1 MIDTLCMGGGG
12 IKGIAFLGTLK
23 YLEDQS
29 YCNLKNINKFVG
41 TSAGSILAFFLSIG
55 YTVPEL
61 IDFVSKFNFEKF
73 GLDINCNTFL
83 TKFGIDTGQ
92 KIMTAV
98 KTFLSEKFELDDI
111 SFKDLYEKTNVELS
125 ILTTNY
131 TLSKN
136 EIFNYKNTPDV
147 SVILAIRMSM
157 SVPFIFTPV
166 EFNNYLY
173 VDGGLTCN
181 FGLFHCKKETTL
193 GLAIQCISSENNI
206 GSFPEYIVNL
216 CNILIDSNTMNS
228 IRYLENNDLKY
239 NYILINCKQKQSMEF
254 TVNKEKINDLLEDG
268 KESAKKYYSNF
279 IIKDIVNNLV
289 EKVSQ

>member
-1 MIDTLCMGGGG
+1 MIDTLCIGGGG

-29 YCNLKNINKFVG
+29 YFNLKNVNKFVG
-41 TSAGSILAFFLSIG
+41 TSVGSILAFFLSIG
-55 YTVPEL
+55 YTIQEL
-61 IDFVSKFNFEKF
+61 IDFVLKFNFEKF
-73 GLDINCNTFL
+73 SLDINCDTFL
-83 TKFGIDTGQ
+83 INFGIDTGQ

-98 KTFLSEKFELDDI
+98 KTFLCEKFEVDDI

-136 EIFNYKNTPDV
+136 EIFNYKNTPNV

-157 SVPFIFTPV
+157 SVPFIFTPI
-166 EFNNYLY
+166 EYNNNFY

-181 FGLFHCKKETTL
+181 FGLLYCNKETTL
-193 GLAIQCISSENNI
+193 GLAIQSITSENKI
-206 GSFPEYIVNL
+206 GSFPEYIINL
-216 CNILIDSNTMNS
+216 CNILIYSNTMNS
-228 IRYLENNDLKY
+228 IRYLEDNDMKY
-239 NYILINCKQKQSMEF
+239 NYILINCKLKKSMEF
-254 TVNKEKINDLLEDG
+254 NVNKEKISNLLEDG
-268 KESAKKYYSNF
+268 EESAKKYYSNF
-279 IIKDIVNNLV
+279 VIKDIMNDLV